1 MQKKS
6 QKILGILFFIF
17 SIFFFLLMFNSEDNE
32 PTVNLKNRKI
42 ERQLVE
48 KNLQN
53 TAKKIEILEQKA
65 SNENYFS
72 ELQKKQPQQEYTN
85 SHNGVNLDI
94 QQNSKETVDLIR
106 KKNAL
111 QDSPT
116 PQNMIQT
123 ELFRAQK
130 FNEYDEAYREAYA
143 QQFLQNAKSAGW
155 NIKLDDNYKV
165 IEVKPLP
172 ARQPGSESQ
181 KSEKVQ
187 LQDGSAQ

>member
-130 FNEYDEAYREAYA
+130 FNEYNEAYREAYA